1 MDVFRITKLSYSRDL
16 TGEGAR
22 MNGGRWNNVG
32 VAMLYTSEYE
42 SLAALE
48 VLAHISLDS
57 APEDLALVTI
67 HIPDSVKS
75 QTIRPDRLPDHWRL
89 NPAPEE
95 LAEIGTQWI
104 QSQDTLLLK
113 VPSVIIPTEWNIL
126 INPGHRDFDT
136 IEIREISPFHFDDR
150 LRS

>member
-32 VAMLYTSEYE
+32 VAMLYTSEHE

-67 HIPDSVKS
+67 HIPGSVKS
-75 QTIRPDRLPDHWRL
+75 QSIRPDRLPDHWRL
-89 NPAPEE
+89 HPAPEE

-126 INPGHRDFDT
+126 INPAHRDFDT